1 MVYITSTGSGLN
13 YYSLMEGVQR
23 GAHAGCS
30 RRVDNLLIDQVLTLD
45 CYRRKRNL
53 SMGWI
58 NVKKAYHSIEHGWLE
73 KMMLLHRFPDWVC
86 GTVRTLLRS

>member
-30 RRVDNLLIDQVLTLD
+30 GRVDNLLIDRALTLD

-58 NVKKAYHSIEHGWLE
+58 NVK
-73 KMMLLHRFPDWVC
+73 LLMFRKGLPQ
-86 GTVRTLLRS
+86 GNAPGQSSAPGSSRSV